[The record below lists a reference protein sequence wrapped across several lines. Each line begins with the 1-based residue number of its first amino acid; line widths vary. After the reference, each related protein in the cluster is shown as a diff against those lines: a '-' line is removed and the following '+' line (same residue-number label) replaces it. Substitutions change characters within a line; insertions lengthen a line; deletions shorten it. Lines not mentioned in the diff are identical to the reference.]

1 MNVSLHG
8 TAGKVLEFVL
18 LSWLYA
24 FYCFDYKWVLM
35 KKPLAARIALFESQW
50 AFYGGFGA
58 VCTLATVPTS
68 FYVGAAVMAVLFPLF
83 ILMACDTSPR
93 DHMQQGNEMVHV
105 FPEFHRSANHAR
117 FFVRMPSNRNTL
129 ALA

>member
-1 MNVSLHG
+1 MNVASEGFEPVSLHD
-8 TAGKVLEFVL
+8 TAGKVLEFLL

-93 DHMQQGNEMVHV
+93 DHMQQGTGLVYP
-105 FPEFHRSANHAR
+105 FCDFQRSSYHAK
-117 FFVRMPSNRNTL
+117 
-129 ALA
+129 